1 MKRHNDQKIN
11 EILKEMTNSKRLKP
25 KLHQTKIKMVWE
37 ELMGP
42 SISKYTTKISLRR
55 NKLYVTIE
63 SAPLKQE
70 LTFGREKLKN
80 IMNEALGEAYIEE
93 VVIY

>member
-11 EILKEMTNSKRLKP
+11 EVLREMANSKKLKP
-25 KLHQTKIKMVWE
+25 KLHQTKIKMLWE

-42 SISKYTTKISLRR
+42 SISKYTNGISLRR

-63 SAPLKQE
+63 SGPLKQE
-70 LTFGREKLKN
+70 LSYGKEKLKK
-80 IMNEALGEAYIEE
+80 IMNEALGEEYIEE